1 MSPPSAAGT
10 GYVLLHH
17 VMGVAGGARGVW
29 GYVEGGM
36 GALSDALRRG
46 ADAAGVTVRVDA
58 PVAQIETAG
67 GRAVAVRLVSG
78 ERITARQIVS
88 NATPAVTRSEEHT
101 SELQSLMLISYAVF
115 CLNKKKIKIKQ
126 YQLNKVTN

>member
-1 MSPPSAAGT
+1 
-10 GYVLLHH
+10 
-17 VMGVAGGARGVW
+17 MGGAGGGRGVW

-58 PVAQIETAG
+58 PVAQIETVG

-88 NATPAVTRSEEHT
+88 NATPAVTFLQLLDTAALPANFRSPHT
-101 SELQSLMLISYAVF
+101 RLDFSSALMKTQPQQQKTARQG
-115 CLNKKKIKIKQ
+115 KG
-126 YQLNKVTN
+126 

>member
-1 MSPPSAAGT
+1 
-10 GYVLLHH
+10 
-17 VMGVAGGARGVW
+17 MGGAGGGRGVW

-58 PVAQIETAG
+58 PVAQIETVG

-78 ERITARQIVS
+78 ARITARQIVS
-88 NATPAVTRSEEHT
+88 PATPAVTFLQLIADRT
-101 SELQSLMLISYAVF
+101 SIVEGKSVYIGVDHGGRRIHK
-115 CLNKKKIKIKQ
+115 NNRKER
-126 YQLNKVTN
+126 